1 MRGLRS
7 LLYFWH
13 IARHC
18 GIDLA
23 MTTIL
28 ACRATLI
35 MSHMRRQYNVPKRR
49 NYDNRSGPLI

>member
-35 MSHMRRQYNVPKRR
+35 MSTCG
-49 NYDNRSGPLI
+49 DNIMSPSDEITTIEVVR

>member
-35 MSHMRRQYNVPKRR
+35 MRRQYNVPKRR
-49 NYDNRSGPLI
+49 NYDNGSGPLI